1 MWIAA
6 AEFFVWA
13 LLGLAAGF
21 IGHWWKANANQ
32 YPDILDK
39 DQPLLNMAL
48 TDYSAENYALDH
60 RYTDAGYWDYYSLR
74 NLFWYLSGGVGSTLI
89 LVYATAE
96 GHAAARG
103 AFCAAAK
110 FITFTP
116 VFCP

>member
-39 DQPLLNMAL
+39 DRPLLA
-48 TDYSAENYALDH
+48 AERAN
-60 RYTDAGYWDYYSLR
+60 R
-74 NLFWYLSGGVGSTLI
+74 F
-89 LVYATAE
+89 
-96 GHAAARG
+96 AAR
-103 AFCAAAK
+103 ADLIRALKLRSTSRRQTKPQA
-110 FITFTP
+110 IHIEDI
-116 VFCP
+116 